1 MLGKKSVPEKIFDG
15 FNAIIMLVMM
25 IVTIYPLLYI
35 VFASVS
41 DPKALMATDGFLW
54 YPAGT
59 PTLKGYKITFQ
70 NPNILIGYRNT
81 IFYVI
86 VGVLLSV
93 FMTAI
98 GAYIV
103 SRSNFKIR
111 GVLMAMITVTL
122 FFGGGM
128 IPKFLIVKNLGLY
141 NTVWAVILPGVI
153 SSWNLIVMRTFF
165 QGIPVGLEE
174 AALIDGANDWQIFI
188 KVILPLSKPVLAV
201 MVLYYGVGIWNSWFE
216 PMLYLRDRTKFP
228 LQLFLREILMQ
239 NTPAS
244 GQKASLSELQADSL
258 YTELLQ
264 YTTMVVSTLPILCVY
279 PFLQK
284 YFVKG
289 VMIGSVKG

>member
-1 MLGKKSVPEKIFDG
+1 
-15 FNAIIMLVMM
+15 
-25 IVTIYPLLYI
+25 
-35 VFASVS
+35 
-41 DPKALMATDGFLW
+41 MATDGFLW